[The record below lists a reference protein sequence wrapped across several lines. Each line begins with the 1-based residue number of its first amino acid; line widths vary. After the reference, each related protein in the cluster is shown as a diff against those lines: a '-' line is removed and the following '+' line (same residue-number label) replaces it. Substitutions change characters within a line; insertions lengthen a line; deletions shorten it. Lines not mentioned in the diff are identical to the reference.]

1 MQLFADLLNQDAD
14 SVSEAQRRGPKNLLD
29 DLPNPFNEAQLES
42 LRLQLGKS
50 KDGTKGQIR
59 KWVFRKFITFSAETG
74 LYTKTEEY
82 LTGSGTSDRIARN
95 GGKSGGSGRKKKE
108 ADDGQKEAD
117 DGQKEAADAGQK
129 EATDDGQKEMAAD
142 AKKKKGKGI

>member
-1 MQLFADLLNQDAD
+1 M
-14 SVSEAQRRGPKNLLD
+14 
-29 DLPNPFNEAQLES
+29 PNPFNEAQLES

-82 LTGSGTSDRIARN
+82 LTGSATSDGIARN
-95 GGKSGGSGRKKKE
+95 GGRRETSFRRGSRMRQAEARGSGARKLE
-108 ADDGQKEAD
+108 QLMGFAYHLVLMNELL
-117 DGQKEAADAGQK
+117 AGWRLHI
-129 EATDDGQKEMAAD
+129 E
-142 AKKKKGKGI
+142 